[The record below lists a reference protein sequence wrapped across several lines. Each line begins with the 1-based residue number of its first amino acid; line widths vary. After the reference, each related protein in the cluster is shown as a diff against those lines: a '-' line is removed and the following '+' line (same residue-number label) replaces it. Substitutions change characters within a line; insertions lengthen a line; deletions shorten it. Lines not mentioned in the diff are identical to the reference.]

1 MGYLALLEQF
11 EPCCEQEEGDKRVVL
26 DYCRTFPQNI
36 LTRENEFAHLTS
48 SGLVLNPSLTRVLMV
63 YHNIYQSWSWTGG
76 HADGESNFL
85 RVALR
90 EVQEETSISCVRPL
104 SEAPL
109 SLEILPVA
117 PHFKRGKFVCA
128 HVHLNVTYLLE
139 ADPALPLRVK
149 PDENSGVRWFPV
161 EEVLGAVSEP
171 CMRVVYRK
179 LMEKAA
185 DFS

>member
-1 MGYLALLEQF
+1 MNIEEQIADYK
-11 EPCCEQEEGDKRVVL
+11 PYNEQEAHDQAVMRQL
-26 DYCRTFPQNI
+26 LATQPDLF
-36 LTRENEFAHLTS
+36 TRENLVAHMTAS
-48 SGLVLNPSLTRVLMV
+48 SWLLNATHDKVLMI
-63 YHNIYQSWSWTGG
+63 YHNIYHSWAWTGG

-90 EVQEETSISCVRPL
+90 EAQEETSISCVRPL

>member
-1 MGYLALLEQF
+1 MNPEWILSNF
-11 EPCCEQEEGDKRVVL
+11 VPDCEQEKQDRRRMLELLGEGRDLLHR
-26 DYCRTFPQNI
+26 D
-36 LTRENEFAHLTS
+36 NESAHFTAS
-48 SGLVLNPSLTRVLMV
+48 SWIVSPDRRRALMV

-90 EVQEETSISCVRPL
+90 EAQEETSISCVRPL

-139 ADPALPLRVK
+139 TDPALPLRVK

>member
-1 MGYLALLEQF
+1 MQGS
-11 EPCCEQEEGDKRVVL
+11 
-26 DYCRTFPQNI
+26 
-36 LTRENEFAHLTS
+36 LTAPSTS
-48 SGLVLNPSLTRVLMV
+48 SPGNQRT
-63 YHNIYQSWSWTGG
+63 
-76 HADGESNFL
+76 
-85 RVALR
+85 
-90 EVQEETSISCVRPL
+90 PL

>member
-1 MGYLALLEQF
+1 MNPEWILSNFA
-11 EPCCEQEEGDKRVVL
+11 PDCEQEKQDRRRMLELLGEGRDLLHRG
-26 DYCRTFPQNI
+26 
-36 LTRENEFAHLTS
+36 NESAHFTAS
-48 SGLVLNPSLTRVLMV
+48 SWIVSPDRRQVLMV

-76 HADGESNFL
+76 HADGESDFL

-90 EVQEETSISCVRPL
+90 EAQEETSISRVRPL

-117 PHFKRGKFVCA
+117 PHFKRGRFVCA

-149 PDENSGVRWFPV
+149 PDENSGVRWFAA

-171 CMRVVYRK
+171 CMRVVYQK
-179 LMEKAA
+179 LMEKTA

>member
-1 MGYLALLEQF
+1 MNIEQQIADYK
-11 EPCCEQEEGDKRVVL
+11 PYNEQEAHDQAVMRQL
-26 DYCRTFPQNI
+26 LATQPDLF
-36 LTRENEFAHLTS
+36 TRENQVAHMTAS
-48 SGLVLNPSLTRVLMV
+48 SWLLNATHDKVLMI
-63 YHNIYQSWSWTGG
+63 YHNIYHSWAWTGG

-90 EVQEETSISCVRPL
+90 EAQEETSISCVRPL